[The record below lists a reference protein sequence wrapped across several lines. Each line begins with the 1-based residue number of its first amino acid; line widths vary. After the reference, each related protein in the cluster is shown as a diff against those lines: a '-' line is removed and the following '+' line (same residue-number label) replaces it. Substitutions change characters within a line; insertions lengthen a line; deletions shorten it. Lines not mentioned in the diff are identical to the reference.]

1 MEISG
6 PEPEFITLPVDFKR
20 FAEGAGGAWP
30 HADQFW
36 RVSMQPKTEGSEEKG
51 PSNIPFIND
60 PQKPTSPPMND
71 ADATDAA
78 EAEEDIQDDA
88 ESI

>member
-1 MEISG
+1 
-6 PEPEFITLPVDFKR
+6 
-20 FAEGAGGAWP
+20 
-30 HADQFW
+30 
-36 RVSMQPKTEGSEEKG
+36 MQPKTEGSEEKG
-51 PSNIPFIND
+51 PSNVPFIND
-60 PQKPTSPPMND
+60 PAKPTSPPMND